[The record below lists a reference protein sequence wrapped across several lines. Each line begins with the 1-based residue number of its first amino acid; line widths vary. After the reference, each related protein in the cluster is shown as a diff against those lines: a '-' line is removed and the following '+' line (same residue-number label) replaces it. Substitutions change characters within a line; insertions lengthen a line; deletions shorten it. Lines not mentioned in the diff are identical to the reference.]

1 MRDYLIFT
9 IAAPMA
15 SFGMKYDPGEWR
27 NSANRPSKSGVL
39 GLVAAALGIRREE
52 QSRFDAL
59 RDSLGFA
66 VRADDPGQP
75 AYDYHTSQV
84 PPQKRN
90 RHFATRADELAVP
103 KTELKTILS
112 TREFRVNMFATPA
125 LWLRGASAEPAI
137 ITLDAI
143 ADALKGPHFT
153 LYAGRKS
160 HPLML
165 PCAPEIVPA
174 ENVLAAFDA
183 YGEEKAKIAQ
193 FRQRYLSREPWHS
206 APSQPTVYCESD
218 DPAAALADR
227 IEQRRDVPESRTKW
241 RFGVRQEIVLSDGG
255 RKS

>member
-39 GLVAAALGIRREE
+39 GLIAAALGIEREE
-52 QSRFDAL
+52 QARFDGL

-66 VRADDPGQP
+66 VRVDDPGQP

-90 RHFATRADELAVP
+90 RRFATRADELAVP

-112 TREFRVNMFATPA
+112 TREFRVNAFATPA
-125 LWLRGASAEPAI
+125 LWLREADGEPHVSLDTIAE
-137 ITLDAI
+137 
-143 ADALKGPHFT
+143 ALQQPSFT

-165 PCAPEIVPA
+165 PCAPQILAA
-174 ENVLAAFDA
+174 ENVLTALDA
-183 YGEEKAKIAQ
+183 YDDAKPAITA
-193 FRQRYLSREPWHS
+193 FIRNYLTRERGYP
-206 APSQPTVYCESD
+206 APLRPSIYSEID
-218 DPAAALADR
+218 EPAAELSER
-227 IEQRRDVPESRTKW
+227 VEQRRDVPESRTKW
-241 RFGVRQEIVLSDGG
+241 RFGVRQEAVLSVRGG
-255 RKS
+255 KP

>member
-39 GLVAAALGIRREE
+39 GLIAAALGIEREE
-52 QSRFDAL
+52 QARFDAL
-59 RDSLGFA
+59 RDSLSFA
-66 VRADDPGQP
+66 VRVDDPGQP

-90 RHFATRADELAVP
+90 RRFATRADELAVP

-112 TREFRVNMFATPA
+112 TREFRVNAFATPA
-125 LWLRGASAEPAI
+125 LWFRRAAEQPV
-137 ITLDAI
+137 TLDAI
-143 ADALKGPHFT
+143 ANALRRPHFT

-165 PCAPEIVPA
+165 PCAPEIVVA
-174 ENVLAAFDA
+174 ENVFAAFDA
-183 YGEEKAKIAQ
+183 YHATKPEIAR
-193 FRQRYLSREPWHS
+193 FRKDHLTRERGYS
-206 APSQPTVYCESD
+206 APSQALVFCETD
-218 DPAAALADR
+218 DPSAASGTR
-227 IEQRRDVPESRTKW
+227 TEQRRDVPESRTKW
-241 RFGVRQEIVLSDGG
+241 RFGVRQEAVLPPRGG
-255 RKS
+255 KP

>member
-15 SFGMKYDPGEWR
+15 SFGTKYDPGEWR

-39 GLVAAALGIRREE
+39 GLVAAALGIERED
-52 QSRFDAL
+52 QTRFDTL

-66 VRADDPGQP
+66 VRVDDPGQS

-90 RHFATRADELAVP
+90 RRYATRADELAVP

-112 TREFRVNMFATPA
+112 TREFRVNMVATPA
-125 LWLRGASAEPAI
+125 LWLRRAQAESPI
-137 ITLDAI
+137 MLDVI
-143 ADALKGPHFT
+143 AHALRRPHFT

-165 PCAPEIVPA
+165 PCAPEVLAA
-174 ENVLAAFDA
+174 ESVLAAFDG
-183 YGEEKAKIAQ
+183 YNDAKRQITQ
-193 FRQRYLSREPWHS
+193 FRKDYLTRERGYQT
-206 APSQPTVYCESD
+206 PSQALIYCETD
-218 DPAAALADR
+218 DPAAAKGTR

-241 RFGVRQEIVLSDGG
+241 RFGVRQEVLLSDGG
-255 RKS
+255 GQS

>member
-39 GLVAAALGIRREE
+39 GLIAAALGIEREE
-52 QSRFDAL
+52 QARFDAL
-59 RDSLGFA
+59 RDCLGFA
-66 VRADDPGQP
+66 VRVDDPGQP

-90 RHFATRADELAVP
+90 RRFATRADELAVP

-112 TREFRVNMFATPA
+112 TREFRVNAFSTPA
-125 LWLRGASAEPAI
+125 LWLRQADAEQPVM
-137 ITLDAI
+137 LDAI
-143 ADALKGPHFT
+143 ANALRRPYFT

-165 PCAPEIVPA
+165 PCAPEIVA
-174 ENVLAAFDA
+174 AGNVLAAFDGYHA
-183 YGEEKAKIAQ
+183 AKPEIAQ
-193 FRQRYLSREPWHS
+193 FRRDYLTRERGYQT
-206 APSQPTVYCESD
+206 ASQAVVYCETD
-218 DPAAALADR
+218 DPAAASGTR
-227 IEQRRDVPESRTKW
+227 TEQRRDVPESRTKW
-241 RFGVRQEIVLSDGG
+241 RFGVRQEVVLSAGG
-255 RKS
+255 GKP

>member
-1 MRDYLIFT
+1 MRDYLVFT

-39 GLVAAALGIRREE
+39 GLVAAALGIEREE
-52 QSRFDAL
+52 QAHFDAL

-66 VRADDPGQP
+66 VRVDDPGQS

-84 PPQKRN
+84 PPQRRN
-90 RHFATRADELAVP
+90 RRFATRADELAVP

-112 TREFRVNMFATPA
+112 TREFRVNAFATPA
-125 LWLRGASAEPAI
+125 LWIGGAEAPLSLA
-137 ITLDAI
+137 AI
-143 ADALKGPHFT
+143 AEALRKPRFA

-174 ENVLAAFDA
+174 ENVLDAFEAYDDA
-183 YGEEKAKIAQ
+183 KKGIDA
-193 FRQRYLSREPWHS
+193 FRKTYLTRERGYP
-206 APSQPTVYCESD
+206 APSKRLVYCETG
-218 DPAAALADR
+218 DPAAAASER
-227 IEQRRDVPESRTKW
+227 VEQRRDMPESRTKW
-241 RFGVRQEIVLSDGG
+241 RFGVRQEAVLPERGG
-255 RKS
+255 KP